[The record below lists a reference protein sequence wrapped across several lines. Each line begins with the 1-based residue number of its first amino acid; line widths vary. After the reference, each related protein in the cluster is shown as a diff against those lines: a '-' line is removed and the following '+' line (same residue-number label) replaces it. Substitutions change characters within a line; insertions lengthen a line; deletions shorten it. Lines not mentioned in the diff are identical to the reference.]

1 MARKGQENLIPQKK
15 RNPYQKRQDVL
26 SKVDA
31 VLDAIAGGSSARK
44 ACEKAGIAHSTFFAI
59 VINDKEIFDRY
70 ARARKAQ
77 AEYLFDTLGAIEDG
91 TLAGKIDPQAAK
103 VAIDSR
109 KWRLAKLHPKEYGDK
124 SQVDVISSDGSMSP
138 PLDVKIKII
147 DPKQTDE

>member
-15 RNPYQKRQDVL
+15 RNPYQKRKDIL
-26 SKVDA
+26 PKVNA
-31 VLDAIAGGSSARK
+31 VLDAIADGSSMRK
-44 ACEKAGIAHSTFFAI
+44 ACKEEGIAPSSFLK
-59 VINDKEIFDRY
+59 VVVSEKEIFEHY
-70 ARARKAQ
+70 TRARKAQ
-77 AEYLFDTLGAIEDG
+77 AEWLFDTLGAIEDG

-138 PLDVKIKII
+138 PLDVKIKIV